1 MAEDGPIAGL
11 LRQRHRFQRFGQG
24 AHLVG
29 LDEDGI
35 GGAAGKALLQPGLL
49 GDKKVIPDELNI
61 FADGFGEL
69 PPQIPVILPG
79 RVLQR
84 NDGVLGGKTAPVFQQ
99 VVRGAQPVFL
109 GQEIHIVP
117 GLPLSGGSIQ
127 RQRHILPGAEAAI
140 LDGPQNQFQGLFLI
154 FQLGGKAALIS
165 HAAGQARFLQQ
176 GAQPVGDPHTA
187 LQPIGKGGTAQRD
200 DHKFL
205 DIDIIGGV
213 AAAIQNIH
221 HGAGQSGP
229 PPRKAGEVLP
239 QRQAAGSRGGVGH
252 GQADPQNGIGA
263 EVRFI
268 SGAIRFAED
277 AVNGFLLGSIPPDE
291 GPGQFVINGMDGGAH
306 PFSAV
311 TGWVAVPFF
320 AGFVPAGGSAAGDGC
335 DAYGTAL
342 QGDLHPDGR
351 VAAAIQNF
359 EALYFGNGGMG
370 HGFLLLV
377 LWGRRDGAAR
387 SLLGPG

>member
-1 MAEDGPIAGL
+1 MA
-11 LRQRHRFQRFGQG
+11 RR
-24 AHLVG
+24 
-29 LDEDGI
+29 
-35 GGAAGKALLQPGLL
+35 
-49 GDKKVIPDELNI
+49 
-61 FADGFGEL
+61 
-69 PPQIPVILPG
+69 
-79 RVLQR
+79 
-84 NDGVLGGKTAPVFQQ
+84 
-99 VVRGAQPVFL
+99 
-109 GQEIHIVP
+109 
-117 GLPLSGGSIQ
+117 S
-127 RQRHILPGAEAAI
+127 
-140 LDGPQNQFQGLFLI
+140 
-154 FQLGGKAALIS
+154 KAALIPY
-165 HAAGQARFLQQ
+165 AAGQARFLQQ

-277 AVNGFLLGSIPPDE
+277 AVNGFLLGGIPPDE
-291 GPGQFVINGMDGGAH
+291 GPGQFVINGADGGAH

-320 AGFVPAGGSAAGDGC
+320 TGLVPAGGSAAGDGC

-351 VAAAIQNF
+351 VAAAIQDF

-377 LWGRRDGAAR
+377 LRGRRDGAAAGQTALRAVSAGSARWFRR
-387 SLLGPG
+387 SRNGLRPRPGPCWGRDRDAVPQAYPPQKFLFTDSLQILGRIYAAKCVTIQAESGASVLQIV